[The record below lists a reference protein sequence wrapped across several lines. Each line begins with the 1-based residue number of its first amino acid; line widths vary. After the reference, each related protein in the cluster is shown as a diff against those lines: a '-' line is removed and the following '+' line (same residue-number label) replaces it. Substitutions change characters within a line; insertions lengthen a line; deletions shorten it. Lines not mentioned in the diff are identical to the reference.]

1 MQPISE
7 SKQNRRSFLAGAS
20 AAGLT
25 ASVGMGLPAA
35 NAASETNSKR
45 GSTVNLFSK
54 SLQYMGYDR
63 LADTVA
69 ELGFDGVDLTVRKG
83 GHVKPEN
90 VERDLPKVTE
100 TLRKVGCDVAYISTN
115 ITGADD
121 PKAEPILKTASALGI
136 RYYRIGT
143 WKYDLTKDILPQL
156 EPWRAKL
163 KDLAAMNA
171 HYNIRAG
178 YHNHSGRHYISG
190 PLWDLYEMFR
200 GVDPE
205 WIGCNMDFAHAVAEG
220 SYGAWEVNVRLLADR
235 IKMCGVKDCLWVRD
249 ENRGWRMTYP
259 PIGEGLTPWDKAL
272 RFLKS
277 IDFTGPF
284 SMHQEYK
291 VPGDDEAAR
300 RRNMLGAI
308 RRDLALFK
316 SLLKEAGL

>member
-1 MQPISE
+1 MQPIPE
-7 SKQNRRSFLAGAS
+7 SRHNRRSFLAGATVAGL
-20 AAGLT
+20 AAGLGVNLQE
-25 ASVGMGLPAA
+25 AKAA
-35 NAASETNSKR
+35 RKPTPKR
-45 GSTVNLFSK
+45 GPTINLFSK
-54 SLQYMGYDR
+54 SLQYMEYDR

-90 VERDLPKVTE
+90 VERDLPKATE
-100 TLRKVGCDVAYISTN
+100 ALRKVGCDVAYISTN

-136 RYYRIGT
+136 RFYRIGT
-143 WKYDLTKDILPQL
+143 WKYDLNQDILAQL
-156 EPWRAKL
+156 EPWRARL

-171 HYNIRAG
+171 HYDIRAG

-235 IKMCGVKDCLWVRD
+235 IKMCGVKDCLWVRGD
-249 ENRGWRMTYP
+249 NGEWRMTYP

-291 VPGDDEAAR
+291 TSGENDQER
-300 RRNMLGAI
+300 RRSMLAAI

-316 SLLKEAGL
+316 SLMKQAGF